1 MAIFLTI
8 TTIDI
13 YDIENWNSLEL
24 LKHGTRQNLGLEQA
38 KRTTISTDEVT
49 KAAELAPK
57 KIWKMLDQTRTG
69 RNLSLTRERG
79 ISDDHKFC

>member
-57 KIWKMLDQTRTG
+57 KENVRTNQN
-69 RNLSLTRERG
+69 RTESLSHQRKRD
-79 ISDDHKFC
+79 I